1 MEELIYIVLIVVWL
15 LVSFLKRKPKKEDQA
30 GKQQP
35 STQAEEGAPVEEMD
49 MEDVL
54 EEFFGGGKK
63 KKEKESQPA
72 GEPVYETRERSDRPE
87 KEEKGRWEDTRR
99 ERESS
104 FGERASAD
112 RERESPGREQYESRD
127 ESSRK
132 DYEGYEGASA
142 EAPKIE
148 DEAASAASVEK
159 VQTIEELIRSHKR
172 EEALRMAREEE
183 SDAADRQSE
192 EVPDFDLRQA
202 VIFSEILNK
211 KYN

>member
-1 MEELIYIVLIVVWL
+1 MEELIYIVLVVVWL
-15 LVSFLKRKPKKEDQA
+15 LVSFLKRKPKKEDQT

-35 STQAEEGAPVEEMD
+35 STQAEEGTPVEEMD

-54 EEFFGGGKK
+54 EEFFGGGGK

-112 RERESPGREQYESRD
+112 REGESSGREQYESGD
-127 ESSRK
+127 ESYRK
-132 DYEGYEGASA
+132 GYERYEGTSA
-142 EAPKIE
+142 DAPKIE
-148 DEAASAASVEK
+148 DETASVDK
-159 VQTIEELIRSHKR
+159 VQTIEELIRSHKK
-172 EEALRMAREEE
+172 EEALRMAKEEE
-183 SDAADRQSE
+183 YDAGERHGE
-192 EVPDFDLRQA
+192 EVPEFDLRQA